1 MTTSGTS
8 KTLFKVSLVVL
19 FRMRRAG
26 ENTKMGGLLLKI
38 LKKLKGLKLGSP
50 LRFTVEANAMG
61 RGATI
66 P

>member
-1 MTTSGTS
+1 M
-8 KTLFKVSLVVL
+8 VVL